1 MTGSCRDLP
10 SNHVSTD
17 RELLGLGPLGM
28 SAEGFR
34 ARQEAGEVAIVLDV
48 RGPRDWEQSSA
59 KISGALRAYPE
70 LRIDPRWPKD
80 RLILAFCAWPQDAT
94 SAHLA
99 IHLRE
104 RGFTEAYALL
114 DGFDAWQTAGFPV
127 EPKVS
132 PAREGNS
139 Q

>member
-1 MTGSCRDLP
+1 MMAP
-10 SNHVSTD
+10 SVPSIDN
-17 RELLGLGPLGM
+17 PLGM

-34 ARQEAGEVAIVLDV
+34 ARQEAGEAAIVLDV

-59 KISGALRAYPE
+59 KISGAIRAYPE

-80 RLILAFCAWPQDAT
+80 RLILAFCAWPQEAT
-94 SAHLA
+94 SAQVALQ
-99 IHLRE
+99 LRD

>member
-1 MTGSCRDLP
+1 MAHSVRSIDN
-10 SNHVSTD
+10 S
-17 RELLGLGPLGM
+17 LGM

-34 ARQEAGEVAIVLDV
+34 ARQEAGEAAIVLDV

-70 LRIDPRWPKD
+70 IRIDPRWPKD

-94 SAHLA
+94 SAHVALQ
-99 IHLRE
+99 LRE

-114 DGFDAWQTAGFPV
+114 GGFDAWQSAGFPV
-127 EPKVS
+127 EPMVPPHAKETTNEQ
-132 PAREGNS
+132 R
-139 Q
+139 